1 MSGMERPSSASTS
14 SSRVAAGEA
23 SAPADGPAA
32 PPGPPSAAGRAA
44 LRLLTALPA
53 GPRVS
58 VRRALPD
65 DVPGPGLTD
74 ALGEL
79 VRADEAGVTVRTR
92 RGDVVIAARDLRAA
106 RAVPPPP
113 PRRAPRG
120 RPVD

>member
-1 MSGMERPSSASTS
+1 
-14 SSRVAAGEA
+14 
-23 SAPADGPAA
+23 

-44 LRLLTALPA
+44 LRLLTGLPA
-53 GPRVS
+53 GTRVS

-65 DVPGPGLTD
+65 DVPGLTD